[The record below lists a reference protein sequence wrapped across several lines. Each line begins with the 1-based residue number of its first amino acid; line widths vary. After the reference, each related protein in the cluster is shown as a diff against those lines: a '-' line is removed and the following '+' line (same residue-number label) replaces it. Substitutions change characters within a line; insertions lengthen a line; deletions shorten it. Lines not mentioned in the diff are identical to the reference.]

1 MMPEFEKRDT
11 AVLGVSVDT
20 LDAHYRWL
28 NHIEQTSGTPVTFPI
43 AEDPNR
49 WIASLY
55 GMIDPS
61 SVGGRTVRSVF
72 VMDPE
77 DRVRMMLAYPACTRR
92 SFAELLRVIDAL
104 QRSDAEAVAT
114 LDRLRPAEDV
124 APRSP

>member
-1 MMPEFEKRDT
+1 MPEFEKRDT
-11 AVLGVSVDT
+11 AVLGVSIDPVDT
-20 LDAHYRWL
+20 HYRWL
-28 NHIEQTSGTPVTFPI
+28 NRIEQSSGTPVTFPI

-55 GMIDPS
+55 GMTDPS

-72 VMDPE
+72 VIDPG
-77 DRVRMMLAYPACTRR
+77 DRVRMTLAYPACTRR

-104 QRSDAEAVAT
+104 QRSDAGAVAT
-114 LDRLRPAEDV
+114 PDGLHPGEDL